1 MSNETIDLEYRLRA
15 ANPVPDLDEI
25 RVGPMPGLARN
36 RRVRR
41 QPSRRVFALGGAV
54 AVAVVSF
61 LLVGG
66 LDRGQQS
73 GLTGVAQAAV
83 AVLQPGDQILHII
96 TRTETQATNLQDRT
110 EIRETWLGP
119 EGTTGRSRTTTTS
132 GEIVADGKVGSSFAP
147 GDEEFD
153 PVRAARTQIQDGTL
167 HPVGDVSIDGRLLQR
182 FRAIAGETETVWDFD
197 ADTLAPVRVTYTTRF
212 ERGGSLVTT
221 STFTKFERLPAT
233 AANLEV
239 LTPAR
244 VVVPEPRVI
253 GPNGDEG
260 PAVVRP

>member
-25 RVGPMPGLARN
+25 RVGPMPGLARKKEI
-36 RRVRR
+36 RC
-41 QPSRRVFALGGAV
+41 QPSRRVVVLSGAV
-54 AVAVVSF
+54 AVAAASF
-61 LLVGG
+61 LLIGG
-66 LDRGQQS
+66 YDRGDQS

-83 AVLQPGDQILHII
+83 AALEPGDQILHMI
-96 TRTETQATNLQDRT
+96 TRTETQATNLQGRT

-119 EGTTGRSRTTTTS
+119 DGATGRSRTTTTS
-132 GEIVADGKVGSSFAP
+132 GEVVADGAVSSSFTP
-147 GDEEFD
+147 SDQEFD
-153 PVRAARTQIQDGTL
+153 PVLAARTQIQDGTL
-167 HPVGDVSIDGRLLQR
+167 QPAGDVSIDGRPLQR
-182 FRAIAGETETVWDFD
+182 FREIAGENETVWDFD

-212 ERGGSLVTT
+212 DRGGSLVTT
-221 STFTKFERLPAT
+221 TIFTKFERLPAT

-239 LTPAR
+239 LTPAH

>member
-1 MSNETIDLEYRLRA
+1 MSNERIDLEYRLRA

-25 RVGPMPGLARN
+25 QIGPMPGLARA
-36 RRVRR
+36 REARR
-41 QPSRRVFALGGAV
+41 QPPRGVFAVGGAV
-54 AVAVVSF
+54 AVAAASF
-61 LLVGG
+61 LVVGG
-66 LDRGQQS
+66 FDPGHQS

-83 AVLQPGDQILHII
+83 VALEPGDQILHMI

-119 EGTTGRSRTTTTS
+119 GGRTGRSRVTTT
-132 GEIVADGKVGSSFAP
+132 GGKVVADAAGSSFEP
-147 GDEEFD
+147 SDQEFD
-153 PVRAARTQIQDGTL
+153 PVLAARTQIQDGAL
-167 HPVGDVSIDGRLLQR
+167 RPAGDASIDGRPLKR
-182 FRAIAGETETVWDFD
+182 FREINGENEIVWDFD

-212 ERGGSLVTT
+212 ERGGSVVTT
-221 STFTKFERLPAT
+221 NTFTKFERLPAT

-244 VVVPEPRVI
+244 AVVPEPRVI